1 MKSTPTAAI
10 VTAVTLLLSSTS
22 STNGFNSAV
31 VRSPII
37 SRSRIQST
45 TTTTLFSTATAEE
58 SPPKTSSSSTSSLT
72 DAEILAELER
82 AAEEVASNSI
92 DEECLVDETGGPVD
106 EICVDESLYQ
116 RTKGRFKSIVRG
128 TLGLVRSG
136 GGSSDADDDSDVD
149 SYLFGSSVLNDDD
162 IIPEGELLEQG
173 WEARG
178 NSSALRRNAEVW
190 KFALKCVLRA
200 LKARKLAK
208 AGGSDEEVSAA
219 RVEAATFIRDGLLR
233 LGPT

>member
-1 MKSTPTAAI
+1 
-10 VTAVTLLLSSTS
+10 
-22 STNGFNSAV
+22 
-31 VRSPII
+31 
-37 SRSRIQST
+37 
-45 TTTTLFSTATAEE
+45 
-58 SPPKTSSSSTSSLT
+58 
-72 DAEILAELER
+72 LAELEL

-136 GGSSDADDDSDVD
+136 GGSSYADDDSNVD
-149 SYLFGSSVLNDDD
+149 SYLFGSSVLNDDDDDD